1 MVTRLRVVCS
11 GDGHLDDVGILTPP
25 ACNAGGL
32 PCHGSRRGGRCDDV
46 RMALTIVTGGTRGI
60 GAAIATRLAREG
72 HDLVLGFSRDTDSAE
87 RTATAVRSLGVTC
100 ETVRADLTTDAGVDA
115 LFAAAAGVGR
125 VTGVVNNAGATYRF
139 AALDKTPAEEVRRT
153 IDLNLTGPILV
164 ARAAVAVLE
173 RGGVVVNIT
182 SGAATI
188 GSPGEYVH
196 YAAAKAGLDAATRGL
211 GLEVAGRGIRV
222 VAVAPGL
229 IETDLHATTGDPERV
244 ARMAPQIP
252 LGRAGQPEEIAEA
265 VAWLMSDAA
274 SYVTATTLR
283 VAGGR

>member
-1 MVTRLRVVCS
+1 M
-11 GDGHLDDVGILTPP
+11 P
-25 ACNAGGL
+25 
-32 PCHGSRRGGRCDDV
+32 
-46 RMALTIVTGGTRGI
+46 LTIVTGGTRGI
-60 GAAIATRLAREG
+60 GAAVATRLATDG
-72 HDLVLGFSRDTDSAE
+72 HDLVLGYRSDAESAASVVAGIE
-87 RTATAVRSLGVTC
+87 ASGVRCVAVPGDV
-100 ETVRADLTTDAGVDA
+100 TTDEGIEA
-115 LFAAAAGVGR
+115 LFTAADGLGR
-125 VTGVVNNAGATYRF
+125 LTGVVNNAGATYRF
-139 AALDKTPAEEVRRT
+139 APLADTPADEVRRT
-153 IDLNLTGPILV
+153 IDVNLTAPVLV
-164 ARAAVAVLE
+164 ARAAVQRME

-196 YAAAKAGLDAATRGL
+196 YAAAKAGLDLLTRGL
-211 GLEVAGRGIRV
+211 GLEVADRGIRV

-229 IETDLHATTGDPERV
+229 VETELHATTGDPGRV

-252 LGRAGQPEEIAEA
+252 LGRAGQPAEVAEA